1 MAIAFVKESEGE
13 VQRVCN
19 IKQTLKVS
27 TDILTSTFQRLRL
40 RGIAAGIA
48 GDTDADDALHDAFC
62 GLWARHRDVESSVE
76 AIKLSYAAVR
86 NSAIDLR
93 RRAKSHPMVY
103 LDEGG
108 YAAESPEYAER
119 ERRITYQAVLELS
132 RRVLSE
138 RQFEIF
144 NLHDIEGVGYE
155 EIAMRLSMSQE
166 SVRMALSRARKAIR
180 ELYRQGII

>member
-1 MAIAFVKESEGE
+1 M
-13 VQRVCN
+13 
-19 IKQTLKVS
+19 
-27 TDILTSTFQRLRL
+27 
-40 RGIAAGIA
+40 
-48 GDTDADDALHDAFC
+48 
-62 GLWARHRDVESSVE
+62 ESSVE
-76 AIKLSYAAVR
+76 AIKHIYATVR
-86 NSAIDLR
+86 NSAINLR

>member
-1 MAIAFVKESEGE
+1 MKAQHSASEIL
-13 VQRVCN
+13 R
-19 IKQTLKVS
+19 KVS
-27 TDILTSTFQRLRL
+27 TDILTSTFERLRLRL

-48 GDTDADDALHDAFC
+48 GDIDADDALHDAFC

-138 RQFEIF
+138 RQF
-144 NLHDIEGVGYE
+144 
-155 EIAMRLSMSQE
+155 
-166 SVRMALSRARKAIR
+166 
-180 ELYRQGII
+180 

>member
-1 MAIAFVKESEGE
+1 MKAHHNVPAIL
-13 VQRVCN
+13 
-19 IKQTLKVS
+19 LKVS
-27 TDILTSTFQRLRL
+27 TDILTSTFQRLRLRL

-76 AIKLSYAAVR
+76 AMKLSYTAVR

-93 RRAKSHPMVY
+93 RRAVSHPVVY
-103 LDEGG
+103 LDEDG
-108 YAAESPEYAER
+108 YAAESSEYVDR
-119 ERRITYQAVLELS
+119 ERTLTYQAVLELS
-132 RRVLSE
+132 RRVLSN

-144 NLHDIEGVGYE
+144 TLHDIEGIGYE

-166 SVRMALSRARKAIR
+166 SVRMALSRARKTIR
-180 ELYRQGII
+180 ELYRQGIY

>member
-1 MAIAFVKESEGE
+1 MKAQHSASEIL
-13 VQRVCN
+13 R
-19 IKQTLKVS
+19 KVS
-27 TDILTSTFQRLRL
+27 TDILTSTFERLRLRL

-48 GDTDADDALHDAFC
+48 GDIDADDALHDAFC

-76 AIKLSYAAVR
+76 AIKLSYEAVR